1 MLFAGHSCVNY
12 FSSRASKDVSP
23 VTGTKEAQ
31 SRSSSTPN
39 CTITPPSHIT
49 PPTPPLTPVV
59 RAAAKRSPEEATT
72 TDSEQEAQQCPP
84 SKPVFDSPVS
94 PSNETTAPKITSKIA
109 SVFNASKIN
118 FAAIKF
124 KANAVQAQVA
134 EKAGKVANDSPTT
147 EPLNPSILAK
157 LSDFERDK
165 RKANGSIENEYTGSL
180 RNIFD
185 SPMLLSSPKSEYD
198 VTATMQQVPLDPE
211 KEPSDVN
218 DEHCAVQKQ
227 PAVTM
232 EDKGNIFK
240 NLFQIDFD
248 SKVVLS
254 RLEDSFRPTSMTSS
268 SAPASATAG
277 VLELPAVGGCRGGRG
292 LRVEVSAGDTAA
304 STGHGVAQKRVCA
317 CADNQ
322 PFSYLTPATSTTA
335 FLVVH
340 YVCIDTF

>member
-1 MLFAGHSCVNY
+1 MEFKRVPRENIKITIAV
-12 FSSRASKDVSP
+12 SSRIDIGVNIFGFSFD
-23 VTGTKEAQ
+23 
-31 SRSSSTPN
+31 
-39 CTITPPSHIT
+39 
-49 PPTPPLTPVV
+49 
-59 RAAAKRSPEEATT
+59 AT
-72 TDSEQEAQQCPP
+72 
-84 SKPVFDSPVS
+84 VFH
-94 PSNETTAPKITSKIA
+94 
-109 SVFNASKIN
+109 ASKIN

-211 KEPSDVN
+211 REPSDVN

-268 SAPASATAG
+268 SAPASAAAG